1 MNNSITIGVLS
12 YQGSV
17 IEHMKALERLDGVR
31 AVEVNKPNILSE
43 IDGLILPGGESTTI
57 SKLMNIFGMTE
68 PIKKRIQD
76 GMPVWGT
83 CAGLI
88 LLAKSI
94 LGEAPHLGVM
104 DITVKRNAYGAQID
118 SFKTTAVI
126 PEVSSKAV
134 ELVFIRAPRIEA
146 VENDASVLCTVDN
159 HIVAARQNNMLAT
172 SFHPELTEDSSFHN
186 YFANM
191 VRNAK

>member
-1 MNNSITIGVLS
+1 MTIGVLS

-31 AVEVNKPNILSE
+31 AVEVNKPNMLSE

>member
-1 MNNSITIGVLS
+1 M
-12 YQGSV
+12 
-17 IEHMKALERLDGVR
+17 M
-31 AVEVNKPNILSE
+31 
-43 IDGLILPGGESTTI
+43 ESTQ
-57 SKLMNIFGMTE
+57 KNE

-104 DITVKRNAYGAQID
+104 DITVKRNAYVAQID

>member
-1 MNNSITIGVLS
+1 MDNLITIGVLS

-31 AVEVNKPNILSE
+31 AVEVNKPNMLSE

-126 PEVSSKAV
+126 PEVNSKAV

>member
-1 MNNSITIGVLS
+1 MDNLITIGVLS

-17 IEHMKALERLDGVR
+17 IEHMKSLERLDGVR
-31 AVEVNKPNILSE
+31 AVEVNKPNMLSE

-126 PEVSSKAV
+126 PEVNSKAV

>member
-31 AVEVNKPNILSE
+31 AVEVNKPNMLSE

-126 PEVSSKAV
+126 PGVSSKAV

>member
-31 AVEVNKPNILSE
+31 AVEVNKPNMLSE

>member
-1 MNNSITIGVLS
+1 MDNLITIGVLS

-31 AVEVNKPNILSE
+31 AVEVNKPNMLSE

-104 DITVKRNAYGAQID
+104 DITVKRNAYGVQID

>member
-1 MNNSITIGVLS
+1 MDNLITIGVLS

-31 AVEVNKPNILSE
+31 AVEVNKPNMLSE